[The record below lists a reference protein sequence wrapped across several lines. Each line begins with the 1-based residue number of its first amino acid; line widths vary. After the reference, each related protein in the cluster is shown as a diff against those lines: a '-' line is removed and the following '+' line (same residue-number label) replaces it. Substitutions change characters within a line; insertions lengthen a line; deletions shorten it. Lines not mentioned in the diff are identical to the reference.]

1 MRTSTE
7 PVPREQLTF
16 KIEQSMSDKLI
27 SSVPTDL
34 YIGGQWLPSADG
46 KRIAVVDPATEKV
59 IAEVASGAAADAG
72 SAVDA
77 AFAAGAEWS
86 ATPPRARAEI
96 LRKAFELM
104 TERRQD
110 IATIISREEGKTLAE
125 GLGEVAYAAEFF
137 RWYAEEAPRTM
148 GQFGRSPT
156 GANNI
161 LVDYCPVGVS
171 LLITP
176 WNFPAAMG
184 TRKIAPALAAGCTV
198 ILKPASET
206 PLTALALAG
215 LLEEAGVPAGVVN
228 VLPSSRS
235 SEISNRILGD
245 SRVGKL
251 SFTGSTEVGRV
262 LLAKAS
268 ERIVNCSMELGGN
281 APFIVLDD
289 ADIEQAVSGA
299 MIAKM
304 RNAGESCIGAN
315 RFYVHASIADEFADK
330 FAAAMAGLKVG
341 PGLDA
346 GVDVGPLVNASTRD
360 KVEHLVNE
368 AVARGARVLTGGK
381 RPPGPGFFYTP
392 TVLTGIDPE
401 AEILHTEIFGPVAPI
416 VPFETL
422 SDVITRANATIFGL
436 AAYVYSGDV
445 GRALAAAQQIDAGIV
460 GVNRGFVSDPAA
472 PFGGMKQSGLGREGS
487 QDGMHE
493 FLEKKYIAVDWQHA

>member
-1 MRTSTE
+1 
-7 PVPREQLTF
+7 
-16 KIEQSMSDKLI
+16 MSDKLI
-27 SSVPTDL
+27 SSIPTDL
-34 YIGGQWLPSADG
+34 YIGGKWVPSADG
-46 KRIAVVDPATEKV
+46 NRIPVVDPATEEV
-59 IAEVASGAAADAG
+59 IAEVASGAVADAT

-77 AFAAGAEWS
+77 AFAAGEEWA
-86 ATPPRARAEI
+86 ATAPRVRAEV
-96 LRKAFELM
+96 LRKSFELM
-104 TERRQD
+104 TARKED
-110 IATIISREEGKTLAE
+110 LATIISREEGKTLAE

-148 GQFGRSPT
+148 GQFGRSPA

-161 LVDYCPVGVS
+161 LVDYSPVGVS

-198 ILKPASET
+198 ILKPASAT
-206 PLTALALAG
+206 PLTALALAE

-228 VLPSSRS
+228 VFPSSRS
-235 SEISNRILGD
+235 SEVSNRILSD

-289 ADIEQAVSGA
+289 ADIEDAVAGA

-315 RFYVHASIADEFADK
+315 RFYVHSSVVDEFTDK
-330 FAAAMAGLKVG
+330 FAAAMAELKVG
-341 PGLDA
+341 PGLDE

-360 KVEHLVNE
+360 KVEHLVND
-368 AVARGARVLTGGK
+368 AVAGGARVVTGGK
-381 RPPGPGFFYTP
+381 RPPGRGFFYEP
-392 TVLTGIDPE
+392 TVITDIDPQS
-401 AEILHTEIFGPVAPI
+401 EILHTEIFGPVAPI
-416 VPFETL
+416 VRFDEL
-422 SDVITRANATIFGL
+422 NDVITQANDTIFGL
-436 AAYVYSGDV
+436 AAYVFSGNV
-445 GRALAAAQQIDAGIV
+445 GRALSVAQQLDAGII

-493 FLEKKYIAVDWQHA
+493 FLEKKYIAVDW

>member
-1 MRTSTE
+1 
-7 PVPREQLTF
+7 
-16 KIEQSMSDKLI
+16 MSDKLI
-27 SSVPTDL
+27 SSVPTNL
-34 YIGGQWLPSADG
+34 YIGGQWVPSADG
-46 KRIAVVDPATEKV
+46 NRIPIVDPATEKV
-59 IAEVASGAAADAG
+59 IADVASGAAADAT

-77 AFAAGAEWS
+77 AHSAAEEWA
-86 ATPPRARAEI
+86 ATPPRLRAEV

-104 TERRQD
+104 TARKED
-110 IATIISREEGKTLAE
+110 FATIISREEGKTLAE

-148 GQFGRSPT
+148 GQFGRSPA

-161 LVDYCPVGVS
+161 LVDYSPVGVS

-198 ILKPASET
+198 ILKPASAT

-228 VLPSSRS
+228 VFPSNRS
-235 SEISNRILGD
+235 GEISDRILSD
-245 SRVGKL
+245 PRVGKL
-251 SFTGSTEVGRV
+251 SFTGSTEIGRV

-289 ADIEQAVSGA
+289 ADIENAVAGA

-315 RFYVHASIADEFADK
+315 RFYVHSSIADEFADK
-330 FAAAMAGLKVG
+330 FAAAMAELKIG
-341 PGLDA
+341 PGLQE

-360 KVEHLVNE
+360 KVEQLVND
-368 AVARGARVLTGGK
+368 AAAGGASILTGGK
-381 RPPGPGFFYTP
+381 RPPGPGFFYEP
-392 TVLTGIDPE
+392 TVLTNIDPQS
-401 AEILHTEIFGPVAPI
+401 EILHTEIFGPVAPI
-416 VPFETL
+416 VKFDEL
-422 SDVITRANATIFGL
+422 SDVITRANETIFGL
-436 AAYVYSGDV
+436 AAYVFSDNV
-445 GRALAAAQQIDAGIV
+445 GRALSVAKQIDAGII

-493 FLEKKYIAVDWQHA
+493 FLEKKYIGVDW